1 MTEEKLV
8 GIARKLGEEAAARL
22 DVENTARAVIERLRA
37 QERKP
42 HRWMPRVL
50 QAAAVAVLAVGVG
63 LFTLGGNGAEAFSH
77 TVVELADLEYDQLV
91 EIGDSLSVD
100 SPIEETLG
108 AGLYDLSEN
117 ELNELLQ
124 LMEG

>member
-8 GIARKLGEEAAARL
+8 GIARKLGEEAAVRL

-50 QAAAVAVLAVGVG
+50 QAAAVLAVGVG
-63 LFTLGGNGAEAFSH
+63 LFTLRGNGAEAFSN

-91 EIGDSLSVD
+91 EISDSLSVD

-108 AGLYDLSEN
+108 VGLYDLGEN
-117 ELNELLQ
+117 ELRELLQ

>member
-42 HRWMPRVL
+42 HTWMPRVL
-50 QAAAVAVLAVGVG
+50 QVAAVAVLAVGVG
-63 LFTLGGNGAEAFSH
+63 LFTLGGNGAEAFSN
-77 TVVELADLEYDQLV
+77 TVVELTDLEYDQLV

-117 ELNELLQ
+117 ELSELLQ

>member
-1 MTEEKLV
+1 MTEEKLAS
-8 GIARKLGEEAAARL
+8 IARKLGEEAAARL
-22 DVENTARAVIERLRA
+22 DVENTARAVIERLRT
-37 QERKP
+37 QERKS
-42 HRWMPRVL
+42 HTWMPRVL

-63 LFTLGGNGAEAFSH
+63 LFTLRGNGAEAFSN

-91 EIGDSLSVD
+91 EISDSLSVD

-108 AGLYDLSEN
+108 VGLYDLGEN
-117 ELNELLQ
+117 ELSELLR